1 MADAQ
6 VRVMMLVVSGTGVDS
21 QWFDYRPGFTLPV
34 IRIEWEKGTMSVVL
48 PADVASYLVTTG
60 YARPL
65 TADELKEYPL
75 EGEKP

>member
-6 VRVMMLVVSGTGVDS
+6 TRVMMLVVSGTGVDS
-21 QWFDYRPGFTLPV
+21 QWFDYRPGFTRPV
-34 IRIEWEKGTMSVVL
+34 TRIEWEKETMSVLL
-48 PADVASYLVTTG
+48 PADIASYLVQNR

-65 TADELKEYPL
+65 TADEWKEYPL